1 MNRKKK
7 LKLIQLLLLLTGVLI
22 IFFTYY
28 YNSSKNFKTEI
39 VNEKDLAKV
48 KKQLSSDD
56 QDVKNLFYNVEYSGL
71 DLSGNRYLLKSK
83 EAYSPSDNQSI
94 VYMRFV
100 TAFFYF
106 KDNTILTVKSNK
118 GEYNN
123 ETLDMK
129 FSEKV
134 KANYENSKMYASNA
148 EYSNSKGFLTITDNV
163 KGVDLKGTMVA
174 DKLNFDINKKKLE
187 IESFNNNNINA
198 NINLK

>member
-7 LKLIQLLLLLTGVLI
+7 LRLVQFFLLLSGLVL

-39 VNEKDLAKV
+39 VDEKNLAKI
-48 KKQLSSDD
+48 KKQLSSDN
-56 QDVKNLFYNVEYSGL
+56 QKVENLFYNVEYSGL

-83 EAYSPSDNQSI
+83 EAYSPADNQAI
-94 VYMRFV
+94 VYMSFV

-106 KDNTILTVKSNK
+106 KDNTVLTVESKK

-123 ETLDMK
+123 ETLDMI

-134 KANYENSKMYASNA
+134 VANYENSKMYASNA
-148 EYSNSKGFLTITDNV
+148 EYSNSKGFLTISDNV
-163 KGVDLKGTMVA
+163 KIEDLKGTMVA

>member
-7 LKLIQLLLLLTGVLI
+7 LRLVQFFLFLTGLVL

-39 VNEKDLAKV
+39 VDEKNLAKV
-48 KKQLSSDD
+48 KKQLSSDN
-56 QDVKNLFYNVEYSGL
+56 QEAENLFYNVEYSGL

-83 EAYSPSDNQSI
+83 EAYSPADNQAI
-94 VYMRFV
+94 VYMSFV

-106 KDNTILTVKSNK
+106 KDNTVLTVESKK

-123 ETLDMK
+123 ETLDMR

-134 KANYENSKMYASNA
+134 VANYENSKMYASNA
-148 EYSNSKGFLTITDNV
+148 EYSNSKGFLTISDNV
-163 KGVDLKGTMVA
+163 KIEDLKGTMVA